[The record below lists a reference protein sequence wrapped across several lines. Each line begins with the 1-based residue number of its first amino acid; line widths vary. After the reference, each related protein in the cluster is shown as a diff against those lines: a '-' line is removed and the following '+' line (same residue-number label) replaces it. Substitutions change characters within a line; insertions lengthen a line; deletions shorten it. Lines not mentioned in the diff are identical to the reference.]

1 MLEDFRFG
9 GGLGGI
15 LLFLV
20 KSFKLLAWK
29 TMKGLSCQKLSERG
43 KEEETLNGSI
53 PKSQM
58 T

>member
-1 MLEDFRFG
+1 MASCS
-9 GGLGGI
+9 
-15 LLFLV
+15 FLS